1 MDIISDGLPPDHV
14 DQRRLTDVVEP
25 RMSDDVDM
33 RTVSTQIQRYSWIT
47 SAWAIHELY
56 QQ

>member
-33 RTVSTQIQRYSWIT
+33 RTVSTQIQRYS
-47 SAWAIHELY
+47 
-56 QQ
+56 